1 MLPHPPPLKAASFTS
16 SVQKGLS
23 VVRKIVLLKT
33 TRANWSAFWMVQ
45 FAAVFVIHSGNF
57 PPVHCRCEELAGD
70 VWLPAQQHNPRLPST
85 LALLCG
91 AAVRA
96 AGHPALRERT
106 GRGAAAALPA
116 KSEPI
121 RAHGNVSYTILYPF
135 VRFYCPSQPSGAHSH
150 VQFSKEKVYGSPEYS
165 WGKTKASCCGAEQAN
180 PGEISVHSVKSQS
193 AGCKECMF

>member
-1 MLPHPPPLKAASFTS
+1 
-16 SVQKGLS
+16 
-23 VVRKIVLLKT
+23 
-33 TRANWSAFWMVQ
+33 MVQ
-45 FAAVFVIHSGNF
+45 FAAVFVIHFANF

-70 VWLPAQQHNPRLPST
+70 VWLPAQQHNPRVPST

-121 RAHGNVSYTILYPF
+121 RAHGNVNYTILYPF
-135 VRFYCPSQPSGAHSH
+135 VRFYCPSQPSAAHTHMIS
-150 VQFSKEKVYGSPEYS
+150 SPKKKS
-165 WGKTKASCCGAEQAN
+165 MGPQKTAGGKTKASCCGAEQAN
-180 PGEISVHSVKSQS
+180 LGEISVHSVKSQS
-193 AGCKECMF
+193 AGCEECTS